1 LFFLS
6 LKRLESPSLP
16 SCSWE
21 SLLGT
26 GFAALLVCLS
36 FFVGVFGPS
45 SFREW
50 GEQQEEEEEEEELSV
65 EFQNIGS
72 DSFVCVWFCGNGL

>member
-1 LFFLS
+1 MLFFLS

-21 SLLGT
+21 SLLET
-26 GFAALLVCLS
+26 IFAALLVCLS
-36 FFVGVFGPS
+36 CFVGVFGPS

-50 GEQQEEEEEEEELSV
+50 GKQQEEEEELGV

-72 DSFVCVWFCGNGL
+72 DSFVWFCGNGL